1 MRKTNLFMLAALSSL
16 VCLIGNQGFA
26 GVTVD
31 PVGISATLAQ
41 GEEASQ
47 IVTITNST
55 DAVTP
60 FEVKFRKVDRE
71 EERHLLPSRD
81 DAGDLQVLVFTDGA
95 GWGGTHAAMEGAIMA
110 GVPEDQVTEVAS
122 NRAANIDLDEYN
134 VIVWVCA
141 HGDEY
146 YANYSNNRERFEEWV
161 EAGGILIGN
170 KSNGS
175 IGNPVWT
182 LPGEVPYADG
192 NGEGRNNRERDCDLE
207 NPIIAGDPEDE
218 EDDLRDFLDGNSN
231 NYGHFDRSD
240 FLDNEN
246 IENQQIFYY
255 SSASE
260 ELLTIITWDYG
271 RGHVLGQSLTTSA
284 HWYWFNQGWDAN
296 YERWFARNQILWAA
310 SVGGVDWL
318 EALPEEGEIEV
329 GEQADI
335 DFIMS
340 SEGLENGFYEI
351 WVDVEFPGNEVYN
364 QRFSAFLTVGDA
376 SAGVTGTVTEAR
388 GNHDVIPDVTIA
400 LDHFVYERSTDD
412 QGAYQLEN
420 LPAGVYAVTFSA
432 PNFLPETHEV
442 ELGEDD
448 VELNVELLQAECNLS
463 TDLIDEA
470 IAPDTDTHIN
480 FSVSNDGNGPL
491 TYTVERRLIGD
502 ANAAPWEM
510 RREYPVANLLED
522 NRIEGVA
529 FDGDNFYFAGANDND
544 PNTIYVTDRDGNL
557 TDSFVQPG
565 ESRYG
570 MKDLEWDG
578 ELLWGSGEARIFGF
592 ETDGTIRHEFQGP
605 VNPSTSLIAYD
616 PDRDQL
622 WVCGTTSAIFP
633 ITKEGEAAGNS
644 LNSKRLRMYGISY
657 WPDDPDGYNLYLL
670 TAPNDTSMYVY
681 KMDPESGDTIRV
693 KDLHPQIGEAPGG
706 VFICNTFDVYS
717 WVMMFTNNIAPANGG
732 DRNFIYQLD
741 ARKEW
746 FMVEPVAGVI
756 DAGADQAFDL
766 HLNAAGLPAVTF
778 EGELLFT
785 HDGDGSASILSVRL
799 DVVEGPVQSEREIS
813 LTTGWNLVS
822 ANLQPDEESIIAL
835 TQGLADDDN
844 LLMVK
849 DDEGRFYLP
858 STGFSNLEGWNVAE
872 GYWMKVRRPAEFLV
886 SGMTV
891 MAEDVIG
898 LHEGWQAVSYYPR
911 REVEATAALSG
922 IEPVLRIAKDGMGN
936 FYLPGH
942 NYSNIGMLRQGQGYQ
957 LAVTEA
963 ADLVYRLRLDEQV
976 AGLNQARGIS
986 VYDRPGRFGVVPPTG
1001 RNMSLLVTGKVV
1013 DGTDV
1018 GVYAGETF
1026 IGSGVFALGRAGV
1039 AVWGDDPSTQA
1050 IEGAGD
1056 GAELTLRIRDDLGER
1071 SVKALLAV
1079 GELVY
1084 STDGLAVV
1092 TVSEVVTPREFG
1104 LTGAYP
1110 NPFNG
1115 RLTAGFDLPEAGLV
1129 TVGLYDLSGR
1139 EVLRVV
1145 EGRFEAGSHS
1155 VAVNG
1160 ESLPSGVY
1168 VLRVEAFGRVSQ
1180 LKAALIK

>member
-1 MRKTNLFMLAALSSL
+1 MKSTFSSVVLFTIVVL
-16 VCLIGNQGFA
+16 VMSPASGTGQ
-26 GVTVD
+26 VTVD
-31 PVGISATLAQ
+31 PLGLAFSVEQ
-41 GEEASQ
+41 GGSLESSLQ
-47 IVTITNST
+47 ITNSYEQSVRYLL
-55 DAVTP
+55 DQEIVAEP
-60 FEVKFRKVDRE
+60 
-71 EERHLLPSRD
+71 EERDEVARSLRRVSGETGPVRDNRGGPDAATYEWRDNDEVDGPEFEWLTRANFENNQITALQFADDNNVGPFNLAFVFPFYNREFNSIRVCSNGWASFSNQTNQLNFDQGQAGLPGNAIENMIAIVASDWYPPGGGDFWIGTNENFTVIMWDDCHHFTQRDVIWSFQIQLYPDGMIKLMYHPHNFERNVQRWHLVGIQNQDRNVGLTAFHGGADEYMRPENGRAIGFGPASAWETWLQPETEEGVIAGGETIDLPLEIVTEEDIPVGVHELLVTCAIETVPDEDEDPVTLDIVQFTALLSVESPAAELMGAISDSREQTPLEGARADLEGYYFSRFAD
-81 DAGDLQVLVFTDGA
+81 DDGA
-95 GWGGTHAAMEGAIMA
+95 Y
-110 GVPEDQVTEVAS
+110 S
-122 NRAANIDLDEYN
+122 FID
-134 VIVWVCA
+134 
-141 HGDEY
+141 
-146 YANYSNNRERFEEWV
+146 
-161 EAGGILIGN
+161 
-170 KSNGS
+170 
-175 IGNPVWT
+175 
-182 LPGEVPYADG
+182 
-192 NGEGRNNRERDCDLE
+192 
-207 NPIIAGDPEDE
+207 
-218 EDDLRDFLDGNSN
+218 
-231 NYGHFDRSD
+231 
-240 FLDNEN
+240 
-246 IENQQIFYY
+246 
-255 SSASE
+255 
-260 ELLTIITWDYG
+260 
-271 RGHVLGQSLTTSA
+271 
-284 HWYWFNQGWDAN
+284 
-296 YERWFARNQILWAA
+296 
-310 SVGGVDWL
+310 
-318 EALPEEGEIEV
+318 
-329 GEQADI
+329 
-335 DFIMS
+335 
-340 SEGLENGFYEI
+340 
-351 WVDVEFPGNEVYN
+351 
-364 QRFSAFLTVGDA
+364 
-376 SAGVTGTVTEAR
+376 
-388 GNHDVIPDVTIA
+388 
-400 LDHFVYERSTDD
+400 
-412 QGAYQLEN
+412 

-1001 RNMSLLVTGKVV
+1001 RNMSLLVTGIVV

-1026 IGSGVFALGRAGV
+1026 VGSGVFALGRAGV